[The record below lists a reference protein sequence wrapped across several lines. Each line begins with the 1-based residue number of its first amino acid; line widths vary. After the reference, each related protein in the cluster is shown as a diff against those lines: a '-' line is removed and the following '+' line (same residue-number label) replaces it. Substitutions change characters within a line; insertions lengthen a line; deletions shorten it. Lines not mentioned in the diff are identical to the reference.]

1 MPVEWPVIFQGISAA
16 SAVVQAVK
24 AALEARKL
32 SREEVKAIASK
43 AEAEAKVLGKPLP
56 SIDEEMR
63 EVIEKK
69 LKGAKKKW
77 LDAID
82 GSDEQNEWAKG
93 TDRYRSDICAI
104 LRNIK
109 QVNGGVLPD
118 DWYTHW
124 TANQCA

>member
-1 MPVEWPVIFQGISAA
+1 MAVEWPVILQGISAA

-32 SREEVKAIASK
+32 SREEVKEIAAK
-43 AEAEAKVLGKPLP
+43 AAAQTKVVGKPLP

-63 EVIEKK
+63 DVIEKK

-77 LDAID
+77 MDAID
-82 GSDEQNEWAKG
+82 ESDDQNEWAKA

-109 QVNGGVLPD
+109 QINGGVGFGGD
-118 DWYTHW
+118 D
-124 TANQCA
+124 CL